1 MGRYKLQKFKCI
13 GCGKDVEV
21 RRSKNNKN
29 YCSLTCYRNGIRPN
43 RKTGEIIKCGCCGKE
58 RYVRKSQIKEVNFCS
73 VKCLNEYQGR
83 NKIQFI
89 CKICGEKFGLSKSK
103 IEGANPTYCSWSCRI
118 KDKESIIKN
127 STLGNVMQQNK
138 KGLNKLELAG
148 QKILKEIG
156 VAFEEQ
162 VLMFNKFLVDV
173 LIPSEKLVIQW
184 DGEYWHTKPKRILLD
199 KSQDAYLKKCGYK
212 VLRITDRQIK
222 DNVEGVY
229 ATITKNLQQI
239 MVETTKTF

>member
-1 MGRYKLQKFKCI
+1 MTWFFEFLALMIVFFCCVLGLI
-13 GCGKDVEV
+13 G
-21 RRSKNNKN
+21 
-29 YCSLTCYRNGIRPN
+29 LCYFFVTLFFAVQAVPN
-43 RKTGEIIKCGCCGKE
+43 
-58 RYVRKSQIKEVNFCS
+58 
-73 VKCLNEYQGR
+73 
-83 NKIQFI
+83 
-89 CKICGEKFGLSKSK
+89 
-103 IEGANPTYCSWSCRI
+103 IE
-118 KDKESIIKN
+118 
-127 STLGNVMQQNK
+127 
-138 KGLNKLELAG
+138 
-148 QKILKEIG
+148 KILEEIG

-229 ATITKNLQQI
+229 ATITKTLQQI